1 MGSGRAAARL
11 LPVLSRGHPRRR
23 QPLRSR
29 HFAHDRQSCRAHIS
43 HARPAAP
50 RHASLRSHAGVL
62 LAHAMARALCRKLSS
77 DRGFH
82 VDHRAHCPVDVAAH
96 RVPVR
101 SHHVYHLRCRLRRH
115 HAEGAAR
122 SGLRVLGRPM
132 EAFGLLLHGFAV
144 LLTWKTLAV
153 MMVGLVLGIFVGV
166 LPGLGGPNGVAILLP
181 LTFTM
186 DPPSAIVMLSCIYWG
201 ALFGGAITSIL
212 FNIPG
217 EPWSVATTF
226 DGHPM
231 AQNGKAGEALTAA
244 FTSSFVG
251 ALFAIIVITLAAPL
265 VASFALQFGPAEKF
279 SVFFLAF
286 CSFVGMGKE
295 PPTKTIAAMMLGFAL
310 AAVGTDTVTG
320 QLRLTFGSTELLGG
334 FDFLIA
340 VIGLFG
346 IGEILLTMEEGLSFK
361 GGSAGINPKVV
372 LQTWLELPRYWVTS
386 LRSCL
391 IGCWMG
397 ISPAGAT
404 PASFMSYGIAKRV
417 SKHGDRFGR
426 GEIEGVVAPETA
438 AHAAGTS
445 ALLPMLSLGVPGSP
459 TAAVL
464 LGGLLIWGLQP
475 GPLLFVE
482 QKEFVWG
489 LIASMYLGNI
499 VGLLVVLTCVPL
511 FAAILRVPFGIIAPV
526 ILMFCAIGAYS
537 VHNSTFDVV
546 MMLVFGVLG
555 YVLKKCNYPL
565 APLVL
570 AIVLGDKAEE
580 AFRQSMLSSQGSLG
594 IFFSNGLVASIMA
607 LGLIALFWPLI
618 QDVFARLRARPAL

>member
-1 MGSGRAAARL
+1 ME
-11 LPVLSRGHPRRR
+11 
-23 QPLRSR
+23 
-29 HFAHDRQSCRAHIS
+29 DI
-43 HARPAAP
+43 
-50 RHASLRSHAGVL
+50 ASL
-62 LAHAMARALCRKLSS
+62 
-77 DRGFH
+77 F
-82 VDHRAHCPVDVAAH
+82 
-96 RVPVR
+96 
-101 SHHVYHLRCRLRRH
+101 
-115 HAEGAAR
+115 
-122 SGLRVLGRPM
+122 
-132 EAFGLLLHGFAV
+132 HGFAV
-144 LLTWKTLAV
+144 VVEPLNILL
-153 MMVGLVLGIFVGV
+153 MCVGILLGVIVGV
-166 LPGLGGPNGVAILLP
+166 LPGLGGANGVAILLP
-181 LTFTM
+181 LTFSMSPT
-186 DPPSAIVMLSCIYWG
+186 SAIIMLSCIYWG
-201 ALFGGAITSIL
+201 ALFGGAITSVL

-217 EPWSVATTF
+217 EPWSIATTF

-231 AQNGKAGEALTAA
+231 AQQGKAGEALTAA

-251 ALFAIIVITLAAPL
+251 ALFAVIVITLVAPL
-265 VASFALQFGPAEKF
+265 VAKFALQFGPAEKF

-286 CSFVGMGKE
+286 CSFIGMGKE
-295 PPTKTIAAMMLGFAL
+295 PPFKTVAAMMIGFAL
-310 AAVGTDTVTG
+310 AAVGLDSVTG
-320 QLRLTFGSTELLGG
+320 QLRLTFGFPELLNG

-361 GGSAGINPKVV
+361 GRAADINPKVV
-372 LQTWLELPRYWVTS
+372 LQTRAELPRYWMTS
-386 LRSCL
+386 LRSCI

-417 SKHGDRFGR
+417 SKNGHKFGT

-482 QKEFVWG
+482 QKDFVWG

-499 VGLLVVLTCVPL
+499 VGLIIVLTMVPF
-511 FAAILRVPFGIIAPV
+511 FAAILRVPFSIIAPIILV
-526 ILMFCAIGAYS
+526 ICAIGAYT
-537 VHNSTFDVV
+537 VHNNTFDVV
-546 MMLVFGVLG
+546 MMLVFGVAG
-555 YVLKKCNYPL
+555 YFLKKCNYPL

-580 AFRQSMLSSQGSLG
+580 AFRQSLLISRGSLG
-594 IFFSNGLVASIMA
+594 VFFSNALVSTIMT
-607 LGLIALFWPLI
+607 LGLIALFWPAISNL
-618 QDVFARLRARPAL
+618 FGRLLKPRSA